1 MKNTTFLFALACFI
15 STTVYTQAPPK
26 YSVQEIRSDLK
37 FMYETLE
44 KSNYNLFAYIKKEKM
59 DSIYNDIYYSI
70 NDSLTVLETF
80 RIFKPFVSQA
90 KMSHCS
96 IYNSWSEY
104 YGGDAKKEVSLFP
117 LDLSFSNGKVFVNAN
132 FSANTSINRSDEI
145 ISFNDQPMDE
155 FMADF
160 YKYITGPSDYYKNS
174 SIEQTRFSRLYWFF
188 YGDCDKFKL
197 GIRKANGQVENFII
211 HPIFRSEFEDKIK
224 EQKSNMRYH
233 KEYRMIDN
241 NIAFLHPG
249 IFLNVSDDFDMSDP
263 RTYDNTKFC
272 QFIDSAFTDFQ
283 RKGTENLIIDLRNN
297 PGGDNSFSDYMIAY
311 FASKPFSIASEFR
324 IKTSQITKD
333 FWKEIDIPEVQEI
346 KEQILSLEN
355 GSSFDVDISI
365 VEPHDDSKRFKGNV
379 YVLIN
384 RYSYSNAAMVSA
396 IIQDYNFGVIIGEET
411 AEEVTS
417 FGAMHTFKL
426 PNTKLTAVYPKSF
439 SVRPNGDNTPRGV
452 VPDYLVDIDI
462 FSDKDIVLE
471 YALKMIAD
479 NEKTSH

>member
-1 MKNTTFLFALACFI
+1 MKKMILFFALTYFI
-15 STTVYTQAPPK
+15 STTVYTQAPQK
-26 YSVQEIRSDLK
+26 YSAQEIRCDLK
-37 FMYETLE
+37 YMYETLE

-59 DSIYNDIYYSI
+59 DSIYNEIYYSI
-70 NDSLTVLETF
+70 NDSLTALETF
-80 RIFKPFVSQA
+80 RLFKPFVSLA

-104 YGGDAKKEVSLFP
+104 YGGDAKQEVSLFP
-117 LDLSFSNGKVFVNAN
+117 LDLYFSEGKAFVNTN
-132 FSANTSINRSDEI
+132 FSVNTSINRSDEI
-145 ISFNDQPMDE
+145 ISFNDQPMNE

-160 YKYITGPSDYYKNS
+160 FKYITGPSDYYKNS

-197 GIRKANGQVENFII
+197 GIRKRNGQVENLII
-211 HPIFRSEFEDKIK
+211 HPIPRSEFEEKIK

-241 NIAFLHPG
+241 NTAFLHPG
-249 IFLNVSDDFDMSDP
+249 VFLNVSDDFDMSDP

-272 QFIDSAFTDFQ
+272 QFIDSSFTYFQ
-283 RKGTENLIIDLRNN
+283 HKGTKNLIIDLRNN

-311 FASKPFSIASEFR
+311 LASKPFSIASKFR
-324 IKTSQITKD
+324 IKTSQMTKD
-333 FWKEIDIPEVQEI
+333 FWKEIDIPEVQAI

-355 GSSFDVDISI
+355 GTSFDIDIPI

-411 AEEVTS
+411 TEEVTS

-426 PNTKLTAVYPKSF
+426 LNTKLTVAYPKSF
-439 SVRPNGDNTPRGV
+439 FVRPNGDITPRGV

-462 FSDKDIVLE
+462 FSDKDKVLE
-471 YALKMIAD
+471 RTLKIIAD
-479 NEKTSH
+479 KEKTSR